1 MVQNRNSLEFL
12 NDKPKQTKPTRI
24 PETIQNLVIGSHIKK
39 SRHINRLSGLIRNLK
54 QLHFRRFHK
63 VTSFGP
69 IEVKSTCDFR
79 LTNPSINLNIYFH
92 RLACIDDNFF
102 W

>member
-39 SRHINRLSGLIRNLK
+39 SRHYKPPQWLDSK
-54 QLHFRRFHK
+54 
-63 VTSFGP
+63 P
-69 IEVKSTCDFR
+69 
-79 LTNPSINLNIYFH
+79 
-92 RLACIDDNFF
+92 
-102 W
+102 

>member
-1 MVQNRNSLEFL
+1 MKFKKIRQEKQGKWFRIEIALEFL

-69 IEVKSTCDFR
+69 IEVKSTCDF
-79 LTNPSINLNIYFH
+79 S
-92 RLACIDDNFF
+92 D
-102 W
+102 